1 MVFPHLWARVRMG
14 RGIPHS
20 KDSLSLLMVQY
31 SKDSQALT
39 KLYFQVPQF
48 VKDQYN
54 RPMPGYPADVQVPPQ
69 PQLKSSDDA
78 AADRDGA
85 NEFIASLVSMQQSLA
100 QSQTEAIKKEIEE
113 KANRRKKLKAKR
125 KRKTAAAAAVG
136 KGEKEEGKRDVK
148 VNGEVSAAI
157 DDERMDD
164 DSEDTDSECR

>member
-1 MVFPHLWARVRMG
+1 
-14 RGIPHS
+14 
-20 KDSLSLLMVQY
+20 
-31 SKDSQALT
+31 
-39 KLYFQVPQF
+39 
-48 VKDQYN
+48 
-54 RPMPGYPADVQVPPQ
+54 MPGYPADVQVPPQ

-136 KGEKEEGKRDVK
+136 KGEKEEEGKRDVK